1 MKDLIQ
7 MAKKSAKSSIDSII
21 KSKSTQ
27 DRVMHML
34 LYLLEQKSPVSR
46 STLEKKLGVN
56 ARSIF
61 RYLNI
66 IEADLKFPIYK
77 INGRY
82 SIDRAV
88 PEGQQLTFSADEIQ
102 AMYMAMMDF
111 PDELVQTQ
119 IRNKLLH
126 IYSERKKV
134 ENLVDHQIID
144 RIKWFEKHVN
154 EAKIKFQMRLKDYTS
169 LNGLSVKDRI
179 VAPVY
184 FNSINHELYAFDMQP
199 KAEEGYVLKTF
210 LLSRMGAEEKL
221 KDRVPS
227 VLLKGENHDLSRDRF
242 GYLIKGQPLIPVVM
256 DMDLM
261 ALKLFELHFP
271 QLITLVEPLSDS
283 SNNPLFRIRLEL
295 VRPDPLVGF
304 CLGCLN
310 HITLQSP
317 EFIQALKEFYQKN
330 IYQNLQNLGIV

>member
-1 MKDLIQ
+1 MQ
-7 MAKKSAKSSIDSII
+7 
-21 KSKSTQ
+21 
-27 DRVMHML
+27 ML
-34 LYLLEQKSPVSR
+34 LYLLEQKLPVSR
-46 STLEKKLGVN
+46 SALEKKLGVN

-66 IEADLKFPIYK
+66 IEEDLKFPIIK

-82 SIDRAV
+82 SINRVV
-88 PEGQQLTFSADEIQ
+88 PEWQQLTFSADEIQ
-102 AMYMAMMDF
+102 SMYMAMLDF
-111 PDELVQTQ
+111 PDPIIQTQ

-134 ENLVDHQIID
+134 ENLVDHKMID

-154 EAKIKFQMRLKDYTS
+154 ESKIKFQIRLNSYTS
-169 LNGLSVKDRI
+169 LNGLSIKNRI
-179 VAPVY
+179 VSPIH
-184 FNSINHELYAFDMQP
+184 FNTINHELYAFDMQP
-199 KAEEGYVLKTF
+199 NEGEGYVLKTF
-210 LLSRMGAEEKL
+210 LLSRIESEEKL
-221 KDRVPS
+221 KDRVPLT
-227 VLLKGENHDLSRDRF
+227 LLNKDNYDLSRDQF
-242 GYLIKGQPLIPVVM
+242 GYLIKGQALIPVVI

-283 SNNPLFRIRLEL
+283 TSNPKFRISLEI

-310 HITLQSP
+310 HLEIKSP
-317 EFIQALKEFYQKN
+317 EFISALKDFYQKN
-330 IYQNLQNLGIV
+330 IQMNLLALGIK